1 MKITEISVKRPVATI
16 MAFLAVLLLGVVS
29 WLKLPLD
36 IMPKMELPTLTVI
49 TVYPGASAQEV
60 ESQVTEK
67 LETVLA
73 GAEGLKEIKSKS
85 KENVSFISLE
95 YNWNTN
101 ITEAANNTRDLIE
114 LVKRRLPGEAGSPII
129 FKVNSSMLPVLIY
142 GVTAKE
148 NYYGIDQ
155 IVSDEIASP
164 IRKVDGVGTV
174 IWLSQPEREIK
185 VILKPEKLKA
195 YNLSISQI
203 ATILKAENISIPGG
217 NVKSGKY
224 DFAVEVP
231 GDISNCN
238 ELGAIA
244 LINFNDKIISLR
256 DVAEIK
262 DSFKETD
269 EFAQTQKGPGVAIMV
284 QKQSGAN
291 TLEVVKSVRSEMA
304 KIKKGLPADV
314 GVSEIL
320 ATDEI
325 ITQSIGNL
333 SETLFYAFFI
343 VIFVVLF
350 FLRDWKSSAIIAL
363 TIPFSLITA
372 FIVMFILDYTINI
385 FSLMALVIAIGMVV
399 DDAIVVLE
407 YINQKLKKGLS
418 PKQAAIEG
426 TKEMGMAISAST
438 ATNVMVFIPMVFMGG
453 IVGIMFKQLAIITTV
468 TLLASLVTAL
478 SLTPMLSSR
487 IFRQKKTDG
496 TPEHTSRFFRWSE
509 QLFISVENSYKNLLG
524 RAIRHKTL
532 TIGITVAALLVSV
545 YFAKYIGTDYIPEF
559 DAGDIAVIFE
569 TEVGTSSAETDKVAQ
584 KVMDIVKEEV
594 PEMVPGS
601 LASITGQTRDGI
613 LSTVGFSEGK
623 NISTVLCHLTLPNE
637 RERSAKEIGE
647 KLRNRINEIP
657 EIERFH
663 ISAGSILSAALLG
676 NSKPIEVIV
685 SGNNF
690 DELNQSARQIE
701 DYFNQ
706 CGYLSDI
713 ETTIDNGKREIVVHI
728 DREKAS
734 NLGLNAAMAGIQ
746 IRQSIYGTEGGTISD
761 NGENYDITLQYDL
774 DNRNSIN
781 DIGEIQLTNLRGERI
796 PVSAIA
802 DIEMGNGKLEITRI
816 SQQRYVLVK
825 ANLNGLSLGEAAGKT
840 SEYLRTANFPKGI
853 SAELSGQ
860 VKNQDES
867 FGDLYLI
874 FILGVLLVYMV
885 MAAQFE
891 SFKHPFIIMLAV
903 PFTIIGVVWA
913 FLLTGLTLSVTTFIG
928 IIMLIGI
935 VVKNGIILVDFT
947 NQLRERNY
955 SLSEAI
961 KESGRSRLRPVLMT
975 TLTAICGMIPMAL
988 SNGMGKEMF
997 SPLGITLIGG
1007 LLASTLITLIFVP
1020 TVYASFHLRTLKK
1033 EKTQALQ
1040 SK

>member
-1 MKITEISVKRPVATI
+1 MNFTEISVKRPVATL
-16 MAFLAVLLLGVVS
+16 MAFLAVLVMGVVAYM
-29 WLKLPLD
+29 KLPLD

-60 ESQVTEK
+60 ESQITEK

-114 LVKRRLPGEAGSPII
+114 LVKRQLPGEANSPII

-155 IVSDEIASP
+155 IVNEDIAGP
-164 IRKVDGVGTV
+164 IRKLDGVGTV
-174 IWLSQPEREIK
+174 IWLAQPEREIK
-185 VILKPEKLKA
+185 IILQPEKLKA

-203 ATILKAENISIPGG
+203 STILKAENISIPGG
-217 NVKSGKY
+217 NVKSGIY

-231 GDISNCN
+231 GDLTTTE
-238 ELGAIA
+238 ELGAVA
-244 LINFNDKIISLR
+244 LVNFNDKIIKLR

-269 EFAQTQKGPGVAIMV
+269 EFARSENGPSVAIMV

-291 TLEVVKSVRSEMA
+291 TLEVVNSVRSEMA
-304 KIKKGLPADV
+304 KLKGELPADV
-314 GVSEIL
+314 EVSEIL

-325 ITQSIGNL
+325 ISQSIGNL
-333 SETLFYAFFI
+333 SETLIYAFII

-372 FIVMFILDYTINI
+372 FIVMFILGYTINI

-418 PKQAAIEG
+418 PMQAAIEG
-426 TKEMGMAISAST
+426 TKEMGLAITAST
-438 ATNVMVFIPMVFMGG
+438 TTNVMVFIPIVFIGG

-468 TLLASLVTAL
+468 TLIASLITAL
-478 SLTPMLSSR
+478 SLTPMLSSKM
-487 IFRQKKTDG
+487 FKQYGADG
-496 TPEHTSRFFRWSE
+496 APEKHSRFYRWSE
-509 QLFISVENSYKNLLG
+509 RMFESVENSYKKLIG
-524 RAIRHKTL
+524 VAIRHKFATL
-532 TIGITVAALLVSV
+532 AITVVILLVSV
-545 YFAKYIGTDYIPEF
+545 YFARFIGSDYIPEF
-559 DAGDIAVIFE
+559 DAGDIAVVFE
-569 TEVGTSSAETDKVAQ
+569 TEVGTSAAETDKVAQ
-584 KVMDIVKEEV
+584 KVMDVIKQEV

-601 LASITGQTRDGI
+601 LAAISGQTRDGI

-623 NISTVLCHLTLPNE
+623 NISTVLCHLTLPNN

-647 KLRNRINEIP
+647 KLRKRIREIP

-663 ISAGSILSAALLG
+663 INAGSILSAALLG
-676 NSKPIEVIV
+676 NSKPIEVVV

-690 DELNQSARQIE
+690 DELNQAALQIE
-701 DYFNQ
+701 DHFKNSP
-706 CGYLSDI
+706 YLADV

-728 DREKAS
+728 NREKAS
-734 NLGLNAAMAGIQ
+734 NLGLNAAMAGLQ

-761 NGENYDITLQYDL
+761 NGESYDITIQYDL
-774 DNRNSIN
+774 DKRNSIN
-781 DIGEIQLTNLRGERI
+781 DVGNIQVTNLRGERI
-796 PVSAIA
+796 PVSAFA
-802 DIEMGNGKLEITRI
+802 DIEIGNGKLEISRL

-825 ANLNGLSLGEAAGKT
+825 ANLNGISLGEASGKAK
-840 SEYLRTANFPKGI
+840 EYLRTATFPKGI
-853 SAELSGQ
+853 STELSGQ
-860 VKNQDES
+860 VKNQSES
-867 FGDLYLI
+867 FSDLYLI
-874 FILGVLLVYMV
+874 FILGILLVYMV

-891 SFKHPFIIMLAV
+891 SFKHPFIIMLAL

-913 FLLTGLTLSVTTFIG
+913 FIITGLTLSVTTFIG

-935 VVKNGIILVDFT
+935 VVKNGIILVDYT
-947 NQLRERNY
+947 NQLRRKGYE
-955 SLSEAI
+955 LAEAI

-988 SNGMGKEMF
+988 STGMGKEMF

-1007 LLASTLITLIFVP
+1007 LLASTLITLVFVP
-1020 TVYASFHLRTLKK
+1020 ALYATFHLKTLRK
-1033 EKTQALQ
+1033 ESHQKN
-1040 SK
+1040 

>member
-1 MKITEISVKRPVATI
+1 MATL
-16 MAFLAVLLLGVVS
+16 MAFLAVLVMGVVAYM
-29 WLKLPLD
+29 KLPLD

-60 ESQVTEK
+60 ESQITEK

-101 ITEAANNTRDLIE
+101 ITEAANNTRDLLE
-114 LVKRRLPGEAGSPII
+114 LVKRRLPSEANSPII

-155 IVSDEIASP
+155 IVNEDIAGP
-164 IRKVDGVGTV
+164 IRKLDGVGTV
-174 IWLSQPEREIK
+174 IWLAQPEREIK
-185 VILKPEKLKA
+185 IVLQPEKLKA
-195 YNLSISQI
+195 YNLSITQI
-203 ATILKAENISIPGG
+203 STILKAENISIPGG
-217 NVKSGKY
+217 NVKSGIY

-231 GDISNCN
+231 GDLTTTE
-238 ELGAIA
+238 ELGAVA
-244 LINFNDKIISLR
+244 LINFNDKIIKLR

-269 EFAQTQKGPGVAIMV
+269 EFARSESGPSVAIMV

-291 TLEVVKSVRSEMA
+291 TLEVVNSVRSEMA
-304 KIKKGLPADV
+304 KLKGELPADV
-314 GVSEIL
+314 EVSEIL

-325 ITQSIGNL
+325 ISQSIGNL
-333 SETLFYAFFI
+333 SETLIYAFII

-372 FIVMFILDYTINI
+372 FIVMFILGYTINI

-418 PKQAAIEG
+418 PMQAAIEG
-426 TKEMGMAISAST
+426 TKEMGLAITAST
-438 ATNVMVFIPMVFMGG
+438 TTNVMVFIPMVFIGG

-468 TLLASLVTAL
+468 TLIASLITAL
-478 SLTPMLSSR
+478 TLTPMLSSKM
-487 IFRQKKTDG
+487 FKQYGADG
-496 TPEHTSRFFRWSE
+496 APEKQSRFFRWSE
-509 QLFISVENSYKNLLG
+509 RMFESFENSYKKLIG
-524 RAIRHKTL
+524 VAIRNKVVTIAVTL
-532 TIGITVAALLVSV
+532 AILLVSV
-545 YFAKYIGTDYIPEF
+545 YFALFIGSDYIPEF
-559 DAGDIAVIFE
+559 DAGDVAVVFE
-569 TEVGTSSAETDKVAQ
+569 TEVGTSAAETDKVAQ
-584 KVMDIVKEEV
+584 KVMDVMKAEI

-601 LASITGQTRDGI
+601 LAAISGQTRDGI

-623 NISTVLCHLTLPNE
+623 NISTVLCHLTLPND

-647 KLRNRINEIP
+647 KLRKRVREIP

-663 ISAGSILSAALLG
+663 INAGSILSAALLG
-676 NSKPIEVIV
+676 NSKPIEVVV

-701 DYFNQ
+701 EHFKNSS
-706 CGYLSDI
+706 YLADV

-728 DREKAS
+728 NREKAS
-734 NLGLNAAMAGIQ
+734 NLGLNAAMAGLQ

-761 NGENYDITLQYDL
+761 NGESYDITLQYDL
-774 DNRNSIN
+774 DKRNSIN
-781 DIGEIQLTNLRGERI
+781 DVGNIQVTNLRGERI
-796 PVSAIA
+796 PVSAFA
-802 DIEMGNGKLEITRI
+802 DIEIGNGKLEISRL

-825 ANLNGLSLGEAAGKT
+825 ANLNGISLGEASDKAK
-840 SEYLRTANFPKGI
+840 EYLRTATFPKGI
-853 SAELSGQ
+853 STELSGQ
-860 VKNQDES
+860 VKNQSES
-867 FGDLYLI
+867 FSDLYLI
-874 FILGVLLVYMV
+874 FILGILLVYMV

-891 SFKHPFIIMLAV
+891 SFKHPFIIMLAL

-913 FLLTGLTLSVTTFIG
+913 FILTGLTLSVTTFIG

-935 VVKNGIILVDFT
+935 VVKNGIILVDYI
-947 NQLRERNY
+947 NQLRRKGY
-955 SLSEAI
+955 VLAEAI
-961 KESGRSRLRPVLMT
+961 MESGRSRLRPVLMT

-988 SNGMGKEMF
+988 STGMGKEMF

-1007 LLASTLITLIFVP
+1007 LLASTLITLVFVP
-1020 TVYASFHLRTLKK
+1020 TLYAAFHLKTLRK
-1033 EKTQALQ
+1033 EK
-1040 SK
+1040 S